1 MSDTIIITA
10 MVCICIVSIVA
21 IFAILAYLK
30 DKAILKF
37 KNSFKDL
44 NNEIAITIDNDE
56 NKNSKK

>member
-10 MVCICIVSIVA
+10 MVCVSVVSIVA

-44 NNEIAITIDNDE
+44 NNEIAITIDSDK